1 MNPAKPCSV
10 CGEACK
16 TVGACRS
23 LRLPPDGFYTGGGGG
38 GGGHSHD
45 DDEHIRGAHL
55 LCVEESRLNADLLCD
70 EGHRLIAPQL
80 YEQTCSLD
88 DEVPPMKPTQVSV
101 LHTIPNTPSN
111 VAV

>member
-1 MNPAKPCSV
+1 MENVQQDANMNPAKPCTV

-16 TVGACRS
+16 SVTACRS

-45 DDEHIRGAHL
+45 DDDESLFIAHYV
-55 LCVEESRLNADLLCD
+55 CVEECLLNA
-70 EGHRLIAPQL
+70 HQPFA
-80 YEQTCSLD
+80 QTCSQD
-88 DEVPPMKPTQVSV
+88 DGVPPTQPMRVSV
-101 LHTIPNTPSN
+101 LQMIPNTPSN

>member
-45 DDEHIRGAHL
+45 DDEHVRF
-55 LCVEESRLNADLLCD
+55 
-70 EGHRLIAPQL
+70 LIAIPL
-80 YEQTCSLD
+80 SAQTYSQD
-88 DEVPPMKPTQVSV
+88 DEVPPTQPTQVSV
-101 LHTIPNTPSN
+101 LHTIPNTLSN

>member
-38 GGGHSHD
+38 GGHSHD
-45 DDEHIRGAHL
+45 DDDEHASFFR
-55 LCVEESRLNADLLCD
+55 SFCD
-70 EGHRLIAPQL
+70 EGRRLITHLFCVDEFLIIAHQPFA
-80 YEQTCSLD
+80 QTCSQD
-88 DEVPPMKPTQVSV
+88 DEVPPTQPTRVSV
-101 LHTIPNTPSN
+101 LQMIPNTPSN

>member
-1 MNPAKPCSV
+1 MGAAAVGRHNELEQMNPAKPCSV

-45 DDEHIRGAHL
+45 DDESI
-55 LCVEESRLNADLLCD
+55 
-70 EGHRLIAPQL
+70 LIATQRSA
-80 YEQTCSLD
+80 QTYSQD
-88 DEVPPMKPTQVSV
+88 DEVPPTRPTQVSV
-101 LHTIPNTPSN
+101 LHMIPNTLSN

>member
-45 DDEHIRGAHL
+45 DDDERA
-55 LCVEESRLNADLLCD
+55 SFFRSFCD
-70 EGHRLIAPQL
+70 EGYRLIALQPFA
-80 YEQTCSLD
+80 QTCSQD
-88 DEVPPMKPTQVSV
+88 GGVPPTQPMRVSV
-101 LHTIPNTPSN
+101 LQKIPNTPSN

>member
-45 DDEHIRGAHL
+45 DDESIL
-55 LCVEESRLNADLLCD
+55 T
-70 EGHRLIAPQL
+70 LIAPQL
-80 YEQTCSLD
+80 YEQTCSQD